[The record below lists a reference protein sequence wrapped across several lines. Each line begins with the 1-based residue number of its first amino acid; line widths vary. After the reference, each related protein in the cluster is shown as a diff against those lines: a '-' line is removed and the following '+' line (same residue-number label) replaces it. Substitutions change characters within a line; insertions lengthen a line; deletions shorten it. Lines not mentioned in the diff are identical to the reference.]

1 MQPES
6 RLVRH
11 TKCGGNRPQKG
22 WAQMTAR
29 SGRTEERA
37 KRIALCCLAIIVA
50 LVGGVGLATGLVIR
64 HVVQTAPLW
73 IGLALGIG
81 GSRAVGCFTAPIFAF
96 WMVLMMLIWLYL
108 AGWSTLISGH
118 FSAFETAMT
127 LVVGAACAIGLWL
140 DVRSFVGVQATTA
153 VGLLVVAA
161 AAQWLCF
168 RLSMLPGIAHR

>member
-1 MQPES
+1 M
-6 RLVRH
+6 
-11 TKCGGNRPQKG
+11 
-22 WAQMTAR
+22 
-29 SGRTEERA
+29 
-37 KRIALCCLAIIVA
+37 RIALCCLAIIVA

-73 IGLALGIG
+73 IGLALGIR
-81 GSRAVGCFTAPIFAF
+81 GSRAVGWFTAPIFAF
-96 WMVLMMLIWLYL
+96 WMVLMTLIWLYL

-118 FSAFETAMT
+118 FSPFETAMT

-140 DVRSFVGVQATTA
+140 DVRSFTGVPPTTA
-153 VGLLVVAA
+153 AGLFVIAA

>member
-1 MQPES
+1 
-6 RLVRH
+6 
-11 TKCGGNRPQKG
+11 
-22 WAQMTAR
+22 MTAR
-29 SGRTEERA
+29 SGRTDDRA

-73 IGLALGIG
+73 IGLALGIR
-81 GSRAVGCFTAPIFAF
+81 GSRAAGWFTAPIFTF
-96 WMVLMMLIWLYL
+96 WIVLMTLIWLYL

-118 FSAFETAMT
+118 FSPFETAMT

-140 DVRSFVGVQATTA
+140 DVRSFAGVPATTA
-153 VGLLVVAA
+153 AGLFVIAA

-168 RLSMLPGIAHR
+168 RLSALPGIAHW

>member
-1 MQPES
+1 
-6 RLVRH
+6 
-11 TKCGGNRPQKG
+11 
-22 WAQMTAR
+22 MTAR

-96 WMVLMMLIWLYL
+96 WMALMMVIWLYL
-108 AGWSTLISGH
+108 AGWATLISGH
-118 FSAFETAMT
+118 FSPFETAMT
-127 LVVGAACAIGLWL
+127 LAVGAACAIGLWL
-140 DVRSFVGVQATTA
+140 DARSFAGVPATIA
-153 VGLLVVAA
+153 AGLFVVAA

-168 RLSMLPGIAHR
+168 RISLLPGIAHR

>member
-1 MQPES
+1 
-6 RLVRH
+6 
-11 TKCGGNRPQKG
+11 
-22 WAQMTAR
+22 MTAR
-29 SGRTEERA
+29 SGFTDDLA

-73 IGLALGIG
+73 IGLALGIR
-81 GSRAVGCFTAPIFAF
+81 GSRAVGSFTAPIFAF
-96 WMVLMMLIWLYL
+96 WMVLMTLIWLYL

-118 FSAFETAMT
+118 FSPFETAMT

-140 DVRSFVGVQATTA
+140 DVRSFAGVSATTGA
-153 VGLLVVAA
+153 GLFVIAA

-168 RLSMLPGIAHR
+168 RLSALPGIAHG

>member
-1 MQPES
+1 
-6 RLVRH
+6 
-11 TKCGGNRPQKG
+11 
-22 WAQMTAR
+22 MTAR
-29 SGRTEERA
+29 SGRTGGRA
-37 KRIALCCLAIIVA
+37 KRIAFCCLAIIAA

-81 GSRAVGCFTAPIFAF
+81 GSRAVGWFTAPIFAF
-96 WMVLMMLIWLYL
+96 WMVLMMVIWLYL

-118 FSAFETAMT
+118 FSAFETVMT

-140 DVRSFVGVQATTA
+140 DVRSFVGVPATTA
-153 VGLLVVAA
+153 AGLFVIAA

-168 RLSMLPGIAHR
+168 RFSMLPGIAHR

>member
-1 MQPES
+1 
-6 RLVRH
+6 
-11 TKCGGNRPQKG
+11 
-22 WAQMTAR
+22 MTAR
-29 SGRTEERA
+29 SGGTNDRA

-64 HVVQTAPLW
+64 HVLQTAPLW
-73 IGLALGIG
+73 IGLALGIR
-81 GSRAVGCFTAPIFAF
+81 GSRAVGWFTAPIFAF
-96 WMVLMMLIWLYL
+96 WMVLMTLIWLYL

-118 FSAFETAMT
+118 FSPFETAMT

-140 DVRSFVGVQATTA
+140 DVRSFTGVPPTTA
-153 VGLLVVAA
+153 AGLFVIAA

>member
-1 MQPES
+1 
-6 RLVRH
+6 
-11 TKCGGNRPQKG
+11 
-22 WAQMTAR
+22 
-29 SGRTEERA
+29 
-37 KRIALCCLAIIVA
+37 
-50 LVGGVGLATGLVIR
+50 LATGLVIR

-161 AAQWLCF
+161 AAQWPLF
-168 RLSMLPGIAHR
+168 PAQYASGDRSR

>member
-1 MQPES
+1 
-6 RLVRH
+6 
-11 TKCGGNRPQKG
+11 
-22 WAQMTAR
+22 MTAR
-29 SGRTEERA
+29 SGRTEDRA

-81 GSRAVGCFTAPIFAF
+81 GSRAVGWFTAPIFAF
-96 WMVLMMLIWLYL
+96 WMVLMVLIWLYL

-153 VGLLVVAA
+153 AGLFAIAA
-161 AAQWLCF
+161 AAQGLCF